1 MRSTPLCFST
11 PSFFFPPSFPS
22 SLHISSFLYSFFMPA
37 ILRQFHSRQTCM
49 VMMSMHVEPA
59 LRLFCDSA
67 LIIALLANWHG
78 EFIWDIMTFSS
89 TCFLIGKMPW
99 TAEEDNRFYLLWPT
113 SPKKSY
119 LLYRQIP
126 NCPGIRPWKKI

>member
-1 MRSTPLCFST
+1 
-11 PSFFFPPSFPS
+11 
-22 SLHISSFLYSFFMPA
+22 
-37 ILRQFHSRQTCM
+37 M

-126 NCPGIRPWKKI
+126 NCPGIRPWKKNLNATLRLHAHDQLQIYVLLAFFTDF